1 MSLPILTDRLR
12 NIVANGSTDLK
23 ATVKFATNEG
33 MVFIDGNQTPVAVSN
48 DDLEAD
54 CVLEITM
61 DNALKLLDGDL
72 NPMMAYMMGQ
82 LKIKGDMALA
92 MKIGQAFGS

>member
-1 MSLPILTDRLR
+1 MSLPTLTDRLR
-12 NIVANGSTDLK
+12 GIVANGSTDLK

-33 MVFIDGNQTPVAVSN
+33 TVFIDGNQTPPTVTN
-48 DDLEAD
+48 DDKDAD

-61 DNALKLLDGDL
+61 ENALKMLDGDL

-82 LKIKGDMALA
+82 LKIKGDMGLA